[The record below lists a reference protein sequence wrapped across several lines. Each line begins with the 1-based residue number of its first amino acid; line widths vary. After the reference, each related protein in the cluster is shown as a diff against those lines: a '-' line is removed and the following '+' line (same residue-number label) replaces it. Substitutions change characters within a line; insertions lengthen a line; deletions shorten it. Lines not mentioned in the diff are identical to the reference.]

1 MQVHFLIEKGSGPLN
16 EDNLVIT
23 QNIFGVFDGV
33 TSLDNYRDP
42 HGNTGG
48 LLASRIAKR
57 VFEKGGKPLVDLA
70 LEANSLLRE
79 EMLKHGIDLSK
90 KVSLWGT
97 TAAVVQI
104 NRDTFDWIQ
113 IGDSQILVLYNE
125 NSYKLLV
132 EDYDH
137 DLETLILWKEL
148 ADKKVKNIREFLLE
162 PLQKAREKANVSYGV
177 LNGEREMMGFLNRG
191 TEDLENVRHILIF
204 TDGLF
209 IPQENPLRKDP
220 FGPLVSLF
228 LEGGLERIRDYVRE
242 REKSD
247 PECWKYPRFKP
258 HDDMAAISISF

>member
-48 LLASRIAKR
+48 LLASRIAKN
-57 VFEKGGKPLVDLA
+57 VFEKGNKPLVDLA

-79 EMLKHGIDLSK
+79 EMLKNGVDLSK
-90 KVSLWGT
+90 KVNLWGT
-97 TAAVVQI
+97 TAAVIQVNQ
-104 NRDTFDWIQ
+104 DTFDWIQ
-113 IGDSQILVLYNE
+113 IGDSQILVLYDG
-125 NSYKLLV
+125 NSYKPLV
-132 EDYDH
+132 DNYDH
-137 DLETLILWKEL
+137 DRETLILWKEL
-148 ADKKVKNIREFLLE
+148 ADKKIKNIREILVE
-162 PLQKAREKANVSYGV
+162 PLKKAREKANVSYGV
-177 LNGEREMMGFLNRG
+177 LNGEREMIRFLNQG
-191 TEDLENVRHILIF
+191 KENLGKVKHILIF
-204 TDGLF
+204 TDGLL
-209 IPQENPLRKDP
+209 IPQENPRNKDP
-220 FGPLVSLF
+220 FSQLVKLF